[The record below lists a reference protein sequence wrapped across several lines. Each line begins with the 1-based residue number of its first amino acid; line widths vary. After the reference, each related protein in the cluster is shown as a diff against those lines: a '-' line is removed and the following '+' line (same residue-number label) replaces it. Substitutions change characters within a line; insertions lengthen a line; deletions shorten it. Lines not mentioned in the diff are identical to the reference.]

1 MGNIRSSGQ
10 GQRELVIAT
19 RNVGKIREM
28 ADFLKP
34 VVPRILSLRD
44 FPEIHEIVEDGRTFA
59 ENAVKKART
68 VARRTGRWALADD
81 SGLAVDALQG
91 RPGIFS
97 SRYAGEGASDT
108 EKIQKLLQEMASIP
122 EGQRQARFI
131 CVMALSSPG
140 GETQVA
146 EGECAGRITLEP
158 RGQEGFGYDPVFIV
172 SEFDRTMAELSL
184 EVKNRISHRA
194 KALEKIRRVLAE
206 RIPS

>member
-1 MGNIRSSGQ
+1 MGNIRPSGQ

-19 RNVGKIREM
+19 RNLGKLREM

-44 FPEIHEIVEDGRTFA
+44 FPGIHEIVEDGPTFA
-59 ENAVKKART
+59 ENAVKKARI
-68 VARRTGRWALADD
+68 VARRTGRWTLADD

-140 GETQVA
+140 GATQVV
-146 EGECAGRITLEP
+146 EGECQGWITFQP
-158 RGQEGFGYDPVFIV
+158 RGQEGFGYDPVFLV
-172 SEFDRTMAELSL
+172 PGFDRTMAELPL

-206 RIPS
+206 RIIS